1 MTNTEYTLPKDI
13 ERRSF
18 EIISEELGKMGA
30 SLPRCEA
37 DIIKRVIHTTAD
49 FGYTD
54 TMRFSNGA
62 VSIARE
68 LIVSGADIVTDT
80 NMALAGIN
88 RKKLADFGGEA
99 HCFMAEEETARLA
112 EKENVTRAAASV
124 DIASRIKKPLIYVV
138 GNAPTALIRLYELS
152 KEKIW
157 SPAFIIGVP
166 VGFVNVEASKE
177 LIMETDIPFIV
188 NRGRKG
194 GSNVAAAIVNAL
206 IYGAERMTGR

>member
-18 EIISEELGKMGA
+18 EIISEELGKMGV

-62 VSIARE
+62 VSIARK

-99 HCFMAEEETARLA
+99 HCFMA
-112 EKENVTRAAASV
+112 
-124 DIASRIKKPLIYVV
+124 
-138 GNAPTALIRLYELS
+138 
-152 KEKIW
+152 
-157 SPAFIIGVP
+157 
-166 VGFVNVEASKE
+166 
-177 LIMETDIPFIV
+177 
-188 NRGRKG
+188 
-194 GSNVAAAIVNAL
+194 
-206 IYGAERMTGR
+206 